1 MENDLDIKLYNEYL
15 NGEKEAFELLYN
27 KYKDKI
33 TYFIYNIVKD
43 YQKSEDIAQDVF
55 IYVLQNKLKEGYSFK
70 HYIYMVAKS
79 RAINYINTENR
90 RNEISSEYLLQ
101 EEQQTYQ
108 DVSDIITKNETRK
121 ELMEAINMLDIKYRN
136 AIYLNKVENLSYKE
150 IADIL
155 EETVSNVKNL
165 IHRGKNQLRLILLKK
180 GFDEMNKVSKVVIMV
195 LCIGVLLAGGVYAAT
210 RIIKASTGKA
220 TMTPTYTSKLSTM
233 DSNKVWVGTFNLVWN
248 DFMNDVIKGPIEFE
262 DGESELAKELNK
274 QSFTISQLSENS
286 IFKIHGGT
294 SLELKSKI
302 EKGIKQKFNENSKII
317 DKIDWDDPTGYVLY
331 AMLKK
336 EFNFLEPFSTGMGSM
351 EFNGAK
357 ERVKCF
363 GVDDSCKPEAGK
375 NVEILFYNSEKDF
388 AIRLKTKEKE
398 DVILYKTTGE
408 GKSFEE
414 NYQELKD
421 KQNKYKGDT
430 TFGETDKLRIPLI
443 NVKDEINYD
452 ALCGRFI
459 KGTNGVYIKQALQ
472 TVNFELN
479 NVGGSVKSEA
489 IIDAAKNAIVDIKKK
504 MIFDSDFILYLKEE
518 SKEQP
523 YFALKVDDVSVLVKD
538 DTAILP
544 EEDEDEITENSTT
557 SNTTTENILN
567 NNTERRNTVNNTA
580 SNNSTRRNNTNN
592 ANVNNNNNNN
602 DNEQPINTE
611 TSSELNTEE
620 NSNELVTFEGTIK
633 NIINEEC
640 VSIVPNKEN
649 PRITSKAVLI
659 EYQKNKGYEIG
670 KKVKVTFKGEITKS
684 YPQNIDLVSIEIL
697 E

>member
-248 DFMNDVIKGPIEFE
+248 DFMNDVIKGPIEFN
-262 DGESELAKELNK
+262 DGPSELADELNK
-274 QSFTISQLSENS
+274 QTFTISQLSENS
-286 IFKIHGGT
+286 IFKIHDET
-294 SLELKSKI
+294 SLELKNKI

-317 DKIDWDDPTGYVLY
+317 DKINWNDPTGYVLY

-336 EFNFLEPFSTGMGSM
+336 EFKFLEPFSTAMGSM

-363 GVDDSCKPEAGK
+363 GVDGSTKPEAGK
-375 NVEILFYNSEKDF
+375 NVEILFYNSQKDF
-388 AIRLKTKEKE
+388 AIRLKTKEGE

-414 NYQELKD
+414 NYQELKE
-421 KQNKYKGDT
+421 KQNKYNGNT
-430 TFGETDKLRIPLI
+430 TFGKTDKLRIPFI
-443 NVKDEINYD
+443 KVNDEINYD
-452 ALCGRFI
+452 ELCGRGI
-459 KGTNGVYIKQALQ
+459 KGTGWFIRQALQ
-472 TVNFELN
+472 TIDFELN

-489 IIDAAKNAIVDIKKK
+489 VIEATKSAIDDDKK

-538 DTAILP
+538 DTAISP
-544 EEDEDEITENSTT
+544 VEDEDDENEIVENSTT

-592 ANVNNNNNNN
+592 ANVNNNNNN

-611 TSSELNTEE
+611 TSSKLNTEE